1 MQLPARISGELAQ
14 WAAGFLEAIPTPGC
28 QEMTMNHICISNRD
42 KLNVS
47 LTQNALCPSNM
58 RESMM
63 EGKLEYKETRLN
75 QFKYLALKVVQ
86 NHMTVFLEGFGMSLC
101 K

>member
-1 MQLPARISGELAQ
+1 MQLPAGISSELAQ
-14 WAAGFLEAIPTPGC
+14 GAAGFLEAIPTQGC
-28 QEMTMNHICISNRD
+28 QEMIMNHICISNRH

-58 RESMM
+58 RETIM

-86 NHMTVFLEGFGMSLC
+86 NHMTIFLQVFGMSLC